1 MPDIIDKIITEA
13 NDEYL
18 SDDGFSYEGLS
29 MSSYVNLSTGVI
41 DIASD
46 MPFTS
51 LIAGSPPVTPTED
64 TSSST
69 SSTGAPRPSRSYAS
83 CYITRVAGLVD
94 GDGEDILLYA
104 SVNAEGPS
112 VEDPRIESALVEETV
127 GWSRLEIE
135 YSAYES
141 EHLEGKAQSALQVS
155 TVLDNTIKRFIS
167 SALEET
173 VISKAILSHKKLKQD
188 KLSDGNKSS
197 LSPKTET
204 NRLCGDVSE

>member
-29 MSSYVNLSTGVI
+29 ISSYVNLSTGVI

-104 SVNAEGPS
+104 SVNAERPS
-112 VEDPRIESALVEETV
+112 IVDPRIEDARVNEYYTAQLD
-127 GWSRLEIE
+127 IE

-141 EHLEGKAQSALQVS
+141 KHLESKAQSALQVS

>member
-104 SVNAEGPS
+104 SVNAERPS
-112 VEDPRIESALVEETV
+112 IEDPRIEDARVNEYYTAQLD
-127 GWSRLEIE
+127 IE

-141 EHLEGKAQSALQVS
+141 KHLESKAQSALQVS

>member
-104 SVNAEGPS
+104 SVNAERPS
-112 VEDPRIESALVEETV
+112 IEDPRIEDARVNEYYTAQLD
-127 GWSRLEIE
+127 IE

-141 EHLEGKAQSALQVS
+141 KHLESKAQSALQVS
-155 TVLDNTIKRFIS
+155 TVLDNTNKRFIS

>member
-46 MPFTS
+46 RPFTS

-104 SVNAEGPS
+104 SVNAERPS
-112 VEDPRIESALVEETV
+112 IEDPRIEDARVNEYYTAQLD
-127 GWSRLEIE
+127 IE

-141 EHLEGKAQSALQVS
+141 KHLESKAQSALQVS